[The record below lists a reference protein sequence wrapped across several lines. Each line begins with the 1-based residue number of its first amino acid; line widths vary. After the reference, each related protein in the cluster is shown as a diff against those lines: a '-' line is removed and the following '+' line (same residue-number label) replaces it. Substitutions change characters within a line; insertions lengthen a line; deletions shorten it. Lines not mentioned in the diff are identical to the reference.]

1 MNNSTAE
8 PVDSGFTYNTSAGNI
23 TAAFFVA
30 VLMLLT
36 LVGNVMVCACFYYY
50 HDLRTICNYFI
61 ISLSAADIL
70 VALLAMPFWLVLQLT
85 DMDEK
90 SKGVF
95 SAELYLFW
103 AIIDILVG
111 SASIMNLVAVSFDRH
126 LAITSPFSYNEVMT
140 SSRATAMIVALWVFS
155 LVLCSLRGLPMASTR
170 SFLLPYQL
178 VVVAVSFV
186 VPLLLMTVMYM
197 KIYFVARNQALR
209 IGRNFAKDM
218 KATKTVAIVIGA
230 FVVCWMPFFVIVTIY
245 AFNPLY
251 YVPID
256 FYKAIKWMEYLNS
269 FLNPIIYTCLNR
281 TYRRAF
287 KKLLI
292 RSTCCKRLGPSSE
305 PLSCAHSTQMSFH
318 KTKGE
323 SLSHSSSS
331 ISENGNVCL
340 HRKDSADIGNN
351 THACRVWVTQAPQW
365 PH

>member
-70 VALLAMPFWLVLQLT
+70 VALLAMPFWLILQLT

-90 SKGVF
+90 SKDVF

-245 AFNPLY
+245 AFNPSY
-251 YVPID
+251 YVSID

-292 RSTCCKRLGPSSE
+292 RSTCCKRLGPGSE

-351 THACRVWVTQAPQW
+351 THACRV
-365 PH
+365 